1 MCTLLSY
8 PTFIFYAAEILPA
21 ELYDH
26 YNIVCSHIHT
36 SGKEKG
42 GTRYMKMLIF
52 WELLAKIAWL
62 MAKLGAGA
70 ASTFNNYQPNLPS
83 KLSSDL

>member
-1 MCTLLSY
+1 
-8 PTFIFYAAEILPA
+8 
-21 ELYDH
+21 
-26 YNIVCSHIHT
+26 
-36 SGKEKG
+36 
-42 GTRYMKMLIF
+42 MKMHIF